1 MTKIAYLNNH
11 LEKYR
16 DKPDIRFDIND
27 LEYPSNYSNLYKED
41 KKTTKA
47 FIQCFK
53 NKATYKELL
62 NKLPNDVDNLGKY
75 YLITVYWIAYT
86 NYYFFENF
94 HTEMNKMLEDIG
106 EYTILINSPHFC
118 KKVFFYLNS
127 PEIVK

>member
-27 LEYPSNYSNLYKED
+27 LEYLSNYSNLYKED

>member
-1 MTKIAYLNNH
+1 MSKIVYLNNH
-11 LEKYR
+11 LEKFR
-16 DKPDIRFDIND
+16 EQPELKIELGD
-27 LEYPSNYSNLYKED
+27 LRGLAHYSNISGED
-41 KKTTKA
+41 KKTTKI
-47 FIQCFK
+47 FIECFK
-53 NKATYKELL
+53 NKETYKELL
-62 NKLPNDVDNLGKY
+62 NKIPENVDKLGKY

-94 HTEMNKMLEDIG
+94 HSEMNKMLEDIG